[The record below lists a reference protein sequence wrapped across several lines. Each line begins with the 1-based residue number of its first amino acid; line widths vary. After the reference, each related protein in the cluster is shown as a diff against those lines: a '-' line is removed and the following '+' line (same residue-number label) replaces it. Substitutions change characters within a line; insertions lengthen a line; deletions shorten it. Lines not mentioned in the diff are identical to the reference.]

1 MKESKWRS
9 FCKKHWFLAQCLL
22 SLCIGG
28 VIGACFFW
36 YAGAPPSV
44 WDTLGAVAL
53 VTLFCAAFLI
63 YPLVLTGDQI
73 LLFIRQI
80 QGKSK
85 KRSSLFYDLWTLFL
99 GIFYEIIYLE
109 IVKEVVFTADWTEQ
123 LSNYEMHAP
132 LYTGS
137 YLSAGVL
144 LFVFLA
150 GFSVLRVVSVN
161 RMPPLVT
168 VLCMSAVYLGV
179 LFTLVWTV
187 QILESVMDIY
197 LLLPAVN
204 VVCIAMRTVLAKVRE
219 FEPDEMRKSKIDE
232 VPFLCRLN
240 RFLTESK
247 RWPYMAFLLM
257 LPLLGVTVLILVL
270 FGQAPNSL
278 IRAFTETSDWNLSRQ
293 IAPQNLYYDVHYL
306 CTVAAG
312 GHEKLVKPLRKGV
325 RHGHPVIVNRQLLV
339 ANAFE
344 QILEEKVPRI
354 HRAVLSAYD
363 RYGFPLARLIRSKW
377 TADVVWVLMK
387 PLEWL
392 FLAIIY
398 LCDVHPEDRI
408 AVQYTGKHVKEF
420 SIC

>member
-1 MKESKWRS
+1 M
-9 FCKKHWFLAQCLL
+9 
-22 SLCIGG
+22 
-28 VIGACFFW
+28 
-36 YAGAPPSV
+36 
-44 WDTLGAVAL
+44 WDTLGVFAL

-73 LLFIRQI
+73 LLFIRQL

-132 LYTGS
+132 LFTGS

-179 LFTLVWTV
+179 LFPLVWTV

-204 VVCIAMRTVLAKVRE
+204 AVCIAMRTVLAKVRE

-293 IAPQNLYYDVHYL
+293 IAPQNLYYDEHYL

-354 HRAVLSAYD
+354 HRAVRSAYD

-392 FLAIIY
+392 FLAVIY

-420 SIC
+420 SAC

>member
-1 MKESKWRS
+1 MEQTGWRS
-9 FCKKHWFLAQCLL
+9 FFKKHWVLSQCLL
-22 SLCIGG
+22 SLGIGG
-28 VIGACFFW
+28 VISACFFL
-36 YAGAPPSV
+36 YAGAPRSA
-44 WDTLGAVAL
+44 WDTLGAFAL

-73 LLFIRQI
+73 LLFIRQL

-85 KRSSLFYDLWTLFL
+85 KRSSLFYDFWTLFL
-99 GIFYEIIYLE
+99 GFFYEIIYLN

-123 LSNYEMHAP
+123 LSNQEMHAP
-132 LYTGS
+132 LFTGS

-144 LFVFLA
+144 LFVFLV

-161 RMPPLVT
+161 RVPPLVT

-187 QILESVMDIY
+187 QILESEMDIY

-204 VVCIAMRTVLAKVRE
+204 AVCIAMRTVLAKVRE

-257 LPLLGVTVLILVL
+257 LPLLGVMVLILVL

-293 IAPQNLYYDVHYL
+293 IAPQNLYYDAHYL

-312 GHEKLVKPLRKGV
+312 GHKKLVKPLRRGV

-344 QILEEKVPRI
+344 QILEERMPRM
-354 HRAVLSAYD
+354 HRAVRGAYD
-363 RYGFPLARLIRSKW
+363 RYGFPLARFIRSKW
-377 TADVVWVLMK
+377 AADAVWILMK

-392 FLAIIY
+392 FLTVIY

-408 AVQYTGKHVKEF
+408 AVQYTGKQVKEF
-420 SIC
+420 SNC